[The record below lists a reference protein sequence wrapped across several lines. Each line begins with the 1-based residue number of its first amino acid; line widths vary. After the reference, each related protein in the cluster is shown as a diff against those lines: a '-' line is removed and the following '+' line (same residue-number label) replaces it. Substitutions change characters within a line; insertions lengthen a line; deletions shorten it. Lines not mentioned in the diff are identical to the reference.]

1 MKINRKKQL
10 VIQIGKPP
18 KVKSVAELFQD
29 NVKLVLSFVT
39 MLILLMQVPW
49 ILYVLEP
56 LWVPQT
62 AFDPFMMER
71 TGVLFQI
78 LGILTPICV
87 FFGSAATMIPVA
99 VSQGCFFS
107 ALAKEREEIRS
118 CWSECAICVPILRY
132 WILYRLLAQSARW
145 PALVMIGSSMMFW
158 GIAVVVGPLS
168 PWVLLSFAVS
178 VSAWLMIAKRLANG
192 VLKRSHRVWSIVLLS
207 LFTVSLLA
215 GYITFYWTE
224 MEIKAEMLMLHS
236 TGIPTNREEL
246 EQHFYQGRTPN
257 AEFAK
262 LVDRNADYDIQNGS
276 ECLESAYGYYNLP
289 ESKRKE
295 IKTYLAG
302 ELCQEDFKNIDAL
315 IESGDSLKYK
325 MCFPNDYLTRIRM
338 PHLNYYRTVMRYF
351 SSRII
356 VALEDKKTSEAMRLF
371 RLADKFQENVLQS
384 DFLTGARIAIGYEY
398 IRSNTIGAML
408 GSGLLSD
415 DNLSEILD
423 LNHNREKKIRS
434 AIRYGLCTNAYLI
447 IDTAILL
454 NVPYLKLM
462 ISGIR
467 YDEEWQYEEPL
478 WRFLFRG
485 NTTVFPTP
493 PCLWTEAIQ
502 QRYLLYV
509 MRHQRAV
516 IRYFDDP
523 ASQRE
528 ILRTD
533 LKRELATRELYLE
546 RMLLPDYF
554 REEQRLQR
562 ALTIS
567 RMTDLG
573 LQIEQFRRKHEHLPE
588 TLDELGI
595 PLPMDALSGEP
606 IRFTRFARL
615 FEVIRLFEVDGNDHT
630 IPRDLPGWQL
640 SAPGR
645 NYDITPEKWKEYWR
659 DFFTVITEWPVPA
672 PPEPPKNNEGSFD
685 FMGRAGANEEA
696 AP

>member
-10 VIQIGKPP
+10 VIQNGKPP
-18 KVKSVAELFQD
+18 KVKSIAELFQD
-29 NVKLVLSFVT
+29 NVKLVLSSVT

-62 AFDPFMMER
+62 AFDPLMTKR

-78 LGILTPICV
+78 LGNFMPICV

-99 VSQGCFFS
+99 VSQSCFFS

-118 CWSECAICVPILRY
+118 CWNECAICVPILRY
-132 WILYRLLAQSARW
+132 WILYRQLAQSARW

-158 GIAVVVGPLS
+158 GLAVVVGPLS
-168 PWVLLSFAVS
+168 PWVLLSFTVS
-178 VSAWLMIAKRLANG
+178 VSAWLVIAKRLANG
-192 VLKRSHRVWSIVLLS
+192 VVKRSHRVWSIVLLS

-224 MEIKAEMLMLHS
+224 IEIKAEMLMLHS
-236 TGIPTNREEL
+236 AGIPTNREEL
-246 EQHFYQGRTPN
+246 EQHFYQGRIPN
-257 AEFAK
+257 VEFGK
-262 LVDRNADYDIQNGS
+262 LVDRNSDYNIKKGS
-276 ECLESAYGYYNLP
+276 ECLESASWYYKLP
-289 ESKRKE
+289 ESKRRK
-295 IKTYLAG
+295 IKTYLTG

-325 MCFPNDYLTRIRM
+325 MCFPNDYLTGIRM

-356 VALEDKKTSEAMRLF
+356 VALEDKKPSEAMRLF

-384 DFLTGARIAIGYEY
+384 DFFIGARVAITCEY
-398 IRSNTIGAML
+398 IRSDTISAML

-415 DNLSEILD
+415 DNLSEIQD
-423 LNHNREKKIRS
+423 LNHNREAKIRN
-434 AIRYGLCTNAYLI
+434 AMRYGLRAEAYLVI
-447 IDTAILL
+447 ETVMRLL
-454 NVPYLKLM
+454 VPYPKIM
-462 ISGIR
+462 SEIR
-467 YDEEWQYEEPL
+467 YDGQWQYEEPL
-478 WRFLFRG
+478 LRFLFRG

-493 PCLWTEAIQ
+493 PCLWSEAIQ
-502 QRYLLYV
+502 QRYLLYA
-509 MRHQRAV
+509 MRHQRAAV
-516 IRYFDDP
+516 RYFDDP
-523 ASQRE
+523 TSQRE
-528 ILRTD
+528 FLRTD
-533 LKRELATRELYLE
+533 LKRELATRELYIE

-554 REEQRLQR
+554 TEERRLQR
-562 ALTIS
+562 ILTMS
-567 RMTDLG
+567 KMTDLG
-573 LQIEQFRRKHEHLPE
+573 LQIEQFRRKHGRLPE

-595 PLPMDALSGEP
+595 PLPVDVLSGEP

-615 FEVIRLFEVDGNDHT
+615 FGEDGNGHT
-630 IPRDLPGWQL
+630 VSRDLPGWQL

-645 NYDITPEKWKEYWR
+645 NHERAPEEREESRR

-685 FMGRAGANEEA
+685 FMGSAGANEEA

>member
-10 VIQIGKPP
+10 VIQNGKPP
-18 KVKSVAELFQD
+18 KVKSIAELFQD

-62 AFDPFMMER
+62 AFDPLMTKR

-78 LGILTPICV
+78 LGNFMPICV

-99 VSQGCFFS
+99 VSQSCFFS

-118 CWSECAICVPILRY
+118 CWNECAICVPILRY

-145 PALVMIGSSMMFW
+145 LALVMIGSSMMFW

-168 PWVLLSFAVS
+168 PWGLLSFAVS

-192 VLKRSHRVWSIVLLS
+192 VLKRSYRVWSIVLLS

-224 MEIKAEMLMLHS
+224 IEIKAGMLILHS
-236 TGIPTNREEL
+236 AGIPTNREEL

-257 AEFAK
+257 AEFGK
-262 LVDRNADYDIQNGS
+262 LVDRNSDYNIKKGS
-276 ECLESAYGYYNLP
+276 ECLESAYGYYKLP
-289 ESKRKE
+289 ESKRRK
-295 IKTYLAG
+295 IKTYLTG
-302 ELCQEDFKNIDAL
+302 KLCQEDFKNIDAL

-325 MCFPNDYLTRIRM
+325 MCFPNDYLTRTLM

-356 VALEDKKTSEAMRLF
+356 VALEDKNPSEAMRLF

-384 DFLTGARIAIGYEY
+384 DCLIGALVAISCEY
-398 IRSNTIGAML
+398 IRSETIGAML
-408 GSGLLSD
+408 GSGLLSE
-415 DNLSEILD
+415 DNLSEIQD
-423 LNHNREKKIRS
+423 LNHNREEKIRN
-434 AIRYGLCTNAYLI
+434 AMRYGLCAEAYLVI
-447 IDTAILL
+447 ETVMRLL
-454 NVPYLKLM
+454 VPYPKIM
-462 ISGIR
+462 SEIH
-467 YDEEWQYEEPL
+467 YDGQWQYEEPL
-478 WRFLFRG
+478 LRFLFRG

-502 QRYLLYV
+502 QRYLLYA

-523 ASQRE
+523 TSQRE
-528 ILRTD
+528 FLRTD
-533 LKRELATRELYLE
+533 LKRELATRELYIE
-546 RMLLPDYF
+546 RMLLPDYSSVE
-554 REEQRLQR
+554 RRLQR
-562 ALTIS
+562 TLTIS
-567 RMTDLG
+567 KMTDLG
-573 LQIEQFRRKHEHLPE
+573 LQIEQFRRKRGRLPE

-595 PLPMDALSGEP
+595 PLPVDALSGEP
-606 IRFTRFARL
+606 IRFTHFARL
-615 FEVIRLFEVDGNDHT
+615 FEEDGNGGT
-630 IPRDLPGWQL
+630 ISRDLPGWQL
-640 SAPGR
+640 SAAGG
-645 NYDITPEKWKEYWR
+645 NHEKAPEEQKEYRR
-659 DFFTVITEWPVPA
+659 DFFTVITQWPVPA

-685 FMGRAGANEEA
+685 FMGSAGANEEA

>member
-1 MKINRKKQL
+1 MKINREKQL

-18 KVKSVAELFQD
+18 KVKSIAELFQD
-29 NVKLVLSFVT
+29 NVKLVLSSVT

-62 AFDPFMMER
+62 AFDPLMTKR

-78 LGILTPICV
+78 LGNFMPICI

-99 VSQGCFFS
+99 VSQSCFFS
-107 ALAKEREEIRS
+107 ALAKERKEIRS

-132 WILYRLLAQSARW
+132 WILYRLLAQSARV

-168 PWVLLSFAVS
+168 PWGLLSFAVS
-178 VSAWLMIAKRLANG
+178 VSAWLVIAKRLANG
-192 VLKRSHRVWSIVLLS
+192 VLKRSYRVWSIVLLS

-224 MEIKAEMLMLHS
+224 IEIKAEMLMLHS
-236 TGIPTNREEL
+236 AGIPTNREEL

-257 AEFAK
+257 AEFGK
-262 LVDRNADYDIQNGS
+262 LADRNADYNIKKGS
-276 ECLESAYGYYNLP
+276 ECLESASWYYKLP
-289 ESKRKE
+289 ESKRRK
-295 IKTYLAG
+295 IKTYLTG
-302 ELCQEDFKNIDAL
+302 KLCQEDFKNIDAL

-325 MCFPNDYLTRIRM
+325 MCFPNDYLTLTLM
-338 PHLNYYRTVMRYF
+338 PHLSYYRTVMRYF

-356 VALEDKKTSEAMRLF
+356 VALENKKPSEAMRLF

-384 DFLTGARIAIGYEY
+384 DFFIGARVAIMCEY
-398 IRSNTIGAML
+398 IRSETIGAML

-415 DNLSEILD
+415 DNLSEIQD
-423 LNHNREKKIRS
+423 LNHNREAKIRN
-434 AIRYGLCTNAYLI
+434 AMRYGLRTEAYLVI
-447 IDTAILL
+447 ETVMRLL
-454 NVPYLKLM
+454 VPYPKIL
-462 ISGIR
+462 SEIR
-467 YDEEWQYEEPL
+467 YDGQWQYEEPL
-478 WRFLFRG
+478 LRFLFRG

-493 PCLWTEAIQ
+493 PCLWPETIQ
-502 QRYLLYV
+502 QRYLLYA

-523 ASQRE
+523 TSQRE
-528 ILRTD
+528 FLRTD
-533 LKRELATRELYLE
+533 LKRELATRELYIE

-554 REEQRLQR
+554 TEERRLQR
-562 ALTIS
+562 ILTMS
-567 RMTDLG
+567 KMTDLG
-573 LQIEQFRRKHEHLPE
+573 LQIEQFRRKHGHLPE

-595 PLPMDALSGEP
+595 PLPVDVLSGEP

-615 FEVIRLFEVDGNDHT
+615 FGEDGNGHT
-630 IPRDLPGWQL
+630 VSRDLPGWQL

-645 NYDITPEKWKEYWR
+645 NHERAPEEREEFRR

-672 PPEPPKNNEGSFD
+672 PPEPPKNNEESFD
-685 FMGRAGANEEA
+685 FMGGAGADEEA

>member
-1 MKINRKKQL
+1 MKINREKQL

-18 KVKSVAELFQD
+18 KVKSIAELFQD

-62 AFDPFMMER
+62 AFDPLMTKR

-78 LGILTPICV
+78 LGNFMPICV

-99 VSQGCFFS
+99 VSQSCFFS
-107 ALAKEREEIRS
+107 ALAKEREEIHS
-118 CWSECAICVPILRY
+118 SWSECAICVPILRY
-132 WILYRLLAQSARW
+132 WILYRQLAQSARW

-158 GIAVVVGPLS
+158 GLAVVVGPLS

-192 VLKRSHRVWSIVLLS
+192 VLKRSYRGWSIVLLS

-224 MEIKAEMLMLHS
+224 IEIKAEMLMLHS
-236 TGIPTNREEL
+236 AGIPTNREEL

-257 AEFAK
+257 AEFGK
-262 LVDRNADYDIQNGS
+262 LVDRNSDYNIKKGS
-276 ECLESAYGYYNLP
+276 ECLESASWYYKLP
-289 ESKRKE
+289 ESKRRK
-295 IKTYLAG
+295 IKTYLTG
-302 ELCQEDFKNIDAL
+302 KLCQEDFKNIDVL

-325 MCFPNDYLTRIRM
+325 MCFPNDYLTLTLM
-338 PHLNYYRTVMRYF
+338 PHLSYYRTVMRYF

-356 VALEDKKTSEAMRLF
+356 VALENKKPSEAMRLF

-384 DFLTGARIAIGYEY
+384 DFFIGARVAIMCEY
-398 IRSNTIGAML
+398 IRSETIGAML

-415 DNLSEILD
+415 DNLSEIQD
-423 LNHNREKKIRS
+423 LNHNREAKIRN
-434 AIRYGLCTNAYLI
+434 AMRYGLRTEAYLVI
-447 IDTAILL
+447 ETVMRLL
-454 NVPYLKLM
+454 VPYPKIM
-462 ISGIR
+462 SEIR
-467 YDEEWQYEEPL
+467 YDGQWQYEEPL
-478 WRFLFRG
+478 LRFLFRG

-493 PCLWTEAIQ
+493 PCLWPETIQ
-502 QRYLLYV
+502 QRYLLYA

-523 ASQRE
+523 TSQRE
-528 ILRTD
+528 FLRTD

-554 REEQRLQR
+554 TEERRLQR
-562 ALTIS
+562 ILTMS
-567 RMTDLG
+567 KMTDLG
-573 LQIEQFRRKHEHLPE
+573 LQIEQFRRKHGHLPE

-595 PLPMDALSGEP
+595 PLPVDVLSGEP

-615 FEVIRLFEVDGNDHT
+615 FGEDGNGHT
-630 IPRDLPGWQL
+630 VSRDLPGWQL

-645 NYDITPEKWKEYWR
+645 NHERAPEEREEYRR

-672 PPEPPKNNEGSFD
+672 PPETPKNNEESFD
-685 FMGRAGANEEA
+685 FMGGAGVNEEA

>member
-224 MEIKAEMLMLHS
+224 IEIKAEMLILHS
-236 TGIPTNREEL
+236 AGIPTNREGL
-246 EQHFYQGRTPN
+246 EQHFYQGITPN
-257 AEFAK
+257 AEFGK
-262 LVDRNADYDIQNGS
+262 LVDRNSDYNIKKGS

-289 ESKRKE
+289 ESKRRK
-295 IKTYLAG
+295 IKTYLSG

-325 MCFPNDYLTRIRM
+325 MCFPNDYLTQTLM

-356 VALEDKKTSEAMRLF
+356 VALEDKNPSEAMRLF
-371 RLADKFQENVLQS
+371 RLADKFQENVLQG
-384 DFLTGARIAIGYEY
+384 DFWIGALVAISCEY
-398 IRSNTIGAML
+398 IRSETIGAML
-408 GSGLLSD
+408 GSGLLSE
-415 DNLSEILD
+415 DNLSEIQD
-423 LNHNREKKIRS
+423 LNHNREAKIRN
-434 AIRYGLCTNAYLI
+434 AMRYGLRTEAYLVI
-447 IDTAILL
+447 ETVMRLL
-454 NVPYLKLM
+454 VPYPKIM
-462 ISGIR
+462 SEIH
-467 YDEEWQYEEPL
+467 YDGQWQYEEPL
-478 WRFLFRG
+478 LRFLFRG

-502 QRYLLYV
+502 QRYLLYA

-523 ASQRE
+523 TSQRE
-528 ILRTD
+528 FLRTD
-533 LKRELATRELYLE
+533 LKRELATRELYIE
-546 RMLLPDYF
+546 RMLLPDYSSVE
-554 REEQRLQR
+554 RRLQR
-562 ALTIS
+562 IFTIS
-567 RMTDLG
+567 KMTDLG
-573 LQIEQFRRKHEHLPE
+573 LQIEQFRRKHGRLPE

-595 PLPMDALSGEP
+595 LLPVDALSGEP
-606 IRFTRFARL
+606 IRFTHFARL
-615 FEVIRLFEVDGNDHT
+615 FGENGNGGT
-630 IPRDLPGWQL
+630 ISRDLPGWQL
-640 SAPGR
+640 SAAGG
-645 NYDITPEKWKEYWR
+645 NHEKAPEEQKEYRR
-659 DFFTVITEWPVPA
+659 DFFTVITQWPVPA

-685 FMGRAGANEEA
+685 FMGSAGANEEA

>member
-10 VIQIGKPP
+10 VIQNGKPP
-18 KVKSVAELFQD
+18 KVKSIAELFQD
-29 NVKLVLSFVT
+29 NVKLILSSVT

-62 AFDPFMMER
+62 AFDPLMTKR

-78 LGILTPICV
+78 LGNFMPICV

-99 VSQGCFFS
+99 VSQSCFFS

-118 CWSECAICVPILRY
+118 CWNECAICVPILRY
-132 WILYRLLAQSARW
+132 WILYRQLAQSARW

-168 PWVLLSFAVS
+168 PWGLLSFAVS

-192 VLKRSHRVWSIVLLS
+192 VLKRSYRVWSIVLLS

-224 MEIKAEMLMLHS
+224 IEIKAGMLILHS
-236 TGIPTNREEL
+236 AGIPTNREEL

-257 AEFAK
+257 AEFGK
-262 LVDRNADYDIQNGS
+262 LVDRNSDYNIKKGS
-276 ECLESAYGYYNLP
+276 ECLESAYGYYKLP
-289 ESKRKE
+289 ESKRRK
-295 IKTYLAG
+295 IKTYLTG
-302 ELCQEDFKNIDAL
+302 KLCQEDFKNIDAL

-325 MCFPNDYLTRIRM
+325 MCFPNDYLTRTLM

-356 VALEDKKTSEAMRLF
+356 VALEDKNPSEAMRLF

-384 DFLTGARIAIGYEY
+384 DCLIGALVAIYCEY
-398 IRSNTIGAML
+398 IRSETIGAML

-415 DNLSEILD
+415 DNLSEIQD
-423 LNHNREKKIRS
+423 LNHNREEKIRN
-434 AIRYGLCTNAYLI
+434 AMRYGLRAEAYLVI
-447 IDTAILL
+447 ETVMRLL
-454 NVPYLKLM
+454 VPYPKIM
-462 ISGIR
+462 SEIR
-467 YDEEWQYEEPL
+467 YDGQWQYEEPL
-478 WRFLFRG
+478 LRFLFRG

-502 QRYLLYV
+502 QRYLLYA

-523 ASQRE
+523 TSQRE
-528 ILRTD
+528 FLRTD
-533 LKRELATRELYLE
+533 LKRELATRELYIG
-546 RMLLPDYF
+546 RMLLPDYSSVE
-554 REEQRLQR
+554 RRLQR
-562 ALTIS
+562 TLTIS
-567 RMTDLG
+567 KMTDLG
-573 LQIEQFRRKHEHLPE
+573 LQIEQFRRKHGRLPE
-588 TLDELGI
+588 TLDELDI
-595 PLPMDALSGEP
+595 PLPVDALSGEP

-615 FEVIRLFEVDGNDHT
+615 FGEDGNGGT
-630 IPRDLPGWQL
+630 ISRDLPGWQL

-645 NYDITPEKWKEYWR
+645 NHDITSEEQQEYRR
-659 DFFTVITEWPVPA
+659 DFFTVITQWPVPA

-685 FMGRAGANEEA
+685 FMGSAGANEEA

>member
-18 KVKSVAELFQD
+18 KVKNIAELFQD

-62 AFDPFMMER
+62 AFDPLMTKR

-78 LGILTPICV
+78 IGNFMPICA

-99 VSQGCFFS
+99 VSQSCFFS

-118 CWSECAICVPILRY
+118 CWNECAICVPILRY
-132 WILYRLLAQSARW
+132 WILYRQLAQSARW

-192 VLKRSHRVWSIVLLS
+192 VLKRSYRVWSIVLLS

-224 MEIKAEMLMLHS
+224 IKIKAEMLILHS
-236 TGIPTNREEL
+236 AGIPTNREEL

-257 AEFAK
+257 AEFGK
-262 LVDRNADYDIQNGS
+262 LVDRNSDYNIKKGS
-276 ECLESAYGYYNLP
+276 ECLESASMYYNLP
-289 ESKRKE
+289 ESKRRK
-295 IKTYLAG
+295 IKTYLTG
-302 ELCQEDFKNIDAL
+302 ELCQEDFKNIDVL

-325 MCFPNDYLTRIRM
+325 MCFPNDYLAGIRM

-356 VALEDKKTSEAMRLF
+356 VALEDKKPSEAMRLF

-384 DFLTGARIAIGYEY
+384 DFLIGAIAAFACEY
-398 IRSNTIGAML
+398 IRSDTISAML

-415 DNLSEILD
+415 GNLSEILD

-434 AIRYGLCTNAYLI
+434 AIRYGLCTEAYLF
-447 IDTAILL
+447 IDTVILL
-454 NVPYLKLM
+454 NVPYPKIM
-462 ISGIR
+462 SEIR
-467 YDEEWQYEEPL
+467 YDGQWQYEEPL
-478 WRFLFRG
+478 LRFLFRG

-502 QRYLLYV
+502 QRYLLYA

-523 ASQRE
+523 TSQRE
-528 ILRTD
+528 FLRTD
-533 LKRELATRELYLE
+533 LKRELATRELYIE

-554 REEQRLQR
+554 SEEQRLQYT
-562 ALTIS
+562 LTKCK
-567 RMTDLG
+567 MTNLG
-573 LQIEQFRRKHEHLPE
+573 LQIEQFRRKHGHLPE

-595 PLPMDALSGEP
+595 PLPVDALSGEP
-606 IRFTRFARL
+606 IRFTLFARL
-615 FEVIRLFEVDGNDHT
+615 FGVDGNGHT
-630 IPRDLPGWQL
+630 VSRDLPGWQL
-640 SAPGR
+640 SAAGG
-645 NYDITPEKWKEYWR
+645 NHEKAPEEQKEYRR
-659 DFFTVITEWPVPA
+659 DFFTVITQWPVPA

-685 FMGRAGANEEA
+685 FMGGAGANEEVT
-696 AP
+696 P

>member
-1 MKINRKKQL
+1 MKINRKKTGG
-10 VIQIGKPP
+10 IQIGKPP
-18 KVKSVAELFQD
+18 KVKSIAEQFQD

-56 LWVPQT
+56 LWGST
-62 AFDPFMMER
+62 EFDPLMMER
-71 TGVLFQI
+71 TEVLFQI
-78 LGILTPICV
+78 LGILTPIYV
-87 FFGSAATMIPVA
+87 FSGSAATMIPVA
-99 VSQGCFFS
+99 VSQGDFFS
-107 ALAKEREEIRS
+107 VLAKEREEIRS
-118 CWSECAICVPILRY
+118 CWSKCAICVPVLRY
-132 WILYRLLAQSARW
+132 WILYRLLAQSARI

-158 GIAVVVGPLS
+158 GLAVVVGPLS

-178 VSAWLMIAKRLANG
+178 VSAWLVIAKRLANG
-192 VLKRSHRVWSIVLLS
+192 VVKRSHRVWSIVLLS

-236 TGIPTNREEL
+236 AGIPTNREEL

-257 AEFAK
+257 AEFGK
-262 LVDRNADYDIQNGS
+262 LVDRNADYNIKKGS
-276 ECLESAYGYYNLP
+276 ECLESASWYYNLP
-289 ESKRKE
+289 ESKRRK
-295 IKTYLAG
+295 IKTYLTG

-325 MCFPNDYLTRIRM
+325 MCFPNDYLAGIRT

-356 VALEDKKTSEAMRLF
+356 VALEDKKPSEAMRLF

-384 DFLTGARIAIGYEY
+384 DFLIGTIAAFACEY
-398 IRSNTIGAML
+398 IRSDTISAML

-423 LNHNREKKIRS
+423 LNRNREKKIRS
-434 AIRYGLCTNAYLI
+434 AIRYGLCTEAYLF
-447 IDTAILL
+447 IDTVILL
-454 NVPYLKLM
+454 NVPYPKI
-462 ISGIR
+462 ISEIQ
-467 YDEEWQYEEPL
+467 YDEEWQDEKLL

-493 PCLWTEAIQ
+493 PCLWSETIQ
-502 QRYLLYV
+502 QRYLLYA

-523 ASQRE
+523 TSQRE
-528 ILRTD
+528 FLRTD
-533 LKRELATRELYLE
+533 LKRELATRELYIE
-546 RMLLPDYF
+546 RMLLPDYSSVE
-554 REEQRLQR
+554 RRLQR
-562 ALTIS
+562 IFTIS
-567 RMTDLG
+567 KMTDLG
-573 LQIEQFRRKHEHLPE
+573 LQIEQFRRKHGRLPE

-595 PLPMDALSGEP
+595 PLPVDALSGEP
-606 IRFTRFARL
+606 IRFTHFARL
-615 FEVIRLFEVDGNDHT
+615 FEEDGNGGT
-630 IPRDLPGWQL
+630 ISRDLPGWQL
-640 SAPGR
+640 SAAGG
-645 NYDITPEKWKEYWR
+645 NHEKAPEEQKEYRR
-659 DFFTVITEWPVPA
+659 DFFTVITQWPVPA

-685 FMGRAGANEEA
+685 FMGSAGANEEA

>member
-10 VIQIGKPP
+10 VIQNGKPP
-18 KVKSVAELFQD
+18 KVKSIAELFQD
-29 NVKLVLSFVT
+29 NVKLVLSSVT

-62 AFDPFMMER
+62 AFDPLMTKR

-78 LGILTPICV
+78 LGNFMPICI
-87 FFGSAATMIPVA
+87 FFGSVATMIPVA
-99 VSQGCFFS
+99 VSQSCFFS
-107 ALAKEREEIRS
+107 ALAKERKEIRS

-132 WILYRLLAQSARW
+132 WILYRLLAQSARV

-192 VLKRSHRVWSIVLLS
+192 VLKRSYRVWSIVLLS

-224 MEIKAEMLMLHS
+224 IEIKAEMLMLHS
-236 TGIPTNREEL
+236 AGIPTNREEL
-246 EQHFYQGRTPN
+246 EQHFYQGRIPN
-257 AEFAK
+257 AEFGK
-262 LVDRNADYDIQNGS
+262 LVDRNADYNIKNGS
-276 ECLESAYGYYNLP
+276 ECLESASWYYKLP
-289 ESKRKE
+289 ESKRRK
-295 IKTYLAG
+295 IKTYLTG

-325 MCFPNDYLTRIRM
+325 MCFPNDYLTGIRM

-356 VALEDKKTSEAMRLF
+356 VALEDKKPSEAMRLF

-384 DFLTGARIAIGYEY
+384 DFFIGARVAITCEY
-398 IRSNTIGAML
+398 IRSDTISAML

-415 DNLSEILD
+415 DNLSEIQD
-423 LNHNREKKIRS
+423 LNHNREAKIRN
-434 AIRYGLCTNAYLI
+434 AMRYGLRAEAYLVI
-447 IDTAILL
+447 ETVMRLL
-454 NVPYLKLM
+454 VPYPKIL
-462 ISGIR
+462 SEIR
-467 YDEEWQYEEPL
+467 YDGQWQYEEPL
-478 WRFLFRG
+478 LRFLFRG

-493 PCLWTEAIQ
+493 PCLWPETIQ
-502 QRYLLYV
+502 QRYLLYA

-523 ASQRE
+523 TSQRE

-554 REEQRLQR
+554 TEERRLQR
-562 ALTIS
+562 ILTIS
-567 RMTDLG
+567 KMTDLG
-573 LQIEQFRRKHEHLPE
+573 LQIEQFSRKHGRLPE

-595 PLPMDALSGEP
+595 PLPVDALSGEP

-615 FEVIRLFEVDGNDHT
+615 FGVDGNGHT
-630 IPRDLPGWQL
+630 VSRDLPGWQL

-645 NYDITPEKWKEYWR
+645 NHERAPEEREEFRR

-685 FMGRAGANEEA
+685 FMGGAGANEEA

>member
-1 MKINRKKQL
+1 MKINRKKTGG
-10 VIQIGKPP
+10 IQIGKPP
-18 KVKSVAELFQD
+18 KVKSIAEQFQD

-62 AFDPFMMER
+62 AFDPLMTKL

-78 LGILTPICV
+78 LGIFTPICV

-99 VSQGCFFS
+99 VSQSCFFS

-118 CWSECAICVPILRY
+118 CWNECAICVPILRY

-158 GIAVVVGPLS
+158 GLAVVVGPLS

-178 VSAWLMIAKRLANG
+178 VSAWLVIAKRLANG
-192 VLKRSHRVWSIVLLS
+192 VVKRSHRVWSIVLLS

-236 TGIPTNREEL
+236 AGIPTNREEL

-257 AEFAK
+257 AEFGK
-262 LVDRNADYDIQNGS
+262 LVDRNADYNIKKGS
-276 ECLESAYGYYNLP
+276 ECLESASWYYNLP
-289 ESKRKE
+289 ESKRRK
-295 IKTYLAG
+295 IKTYLTG

-325 MCFPNDYLTRIRM
+325 MCFPNDYLAGIRM

-356 VALEDKKTSEAMRLF
+356 VALEDKKPSEAMRLF

-384 DFLTGARIAIGYEY
+384 DFLIGAIAAFACEY
-398 IRSNTIGAML
+398 IRSDTISAML

-423 LNHNREKKIRS
+423 LNRNREKKIRS
-434 AIRYGLCTNAYLI
+434 AIRYGLCTEAYLF
-447 IDTAILL
+447 IDTVILL
-454 NVPYLKLM
+454 NVPYPKI
-462 ISGIR
+462 ISEIQ
-467 YDEEWQYEEPL
+467 YDEEWQDEKLL

-493 PCLWTEAIQ
+493 PCLWSETIQ
-502 QRYLLYV
+502 QRYLLYA

-523 ASQRE
+523 TSQRE
-528 ILRTD
+528 FLRTD
-533 LKRELATRELYLE
+533 LKRELATRELYIE

-554 REEQRLQR
+554 SEEQRLQYT
-562 ALTIS
+562 LTKCK
-567 RMTDLG
+567 MTNLG
-573 LQIEQFRRKHEHLPE
+573 LQIELFRRKHGHLPE

-595 PLPMDALSGEP
+595 PLPVDALSGEP
-606 IRFTRFARL
+606 IRFTLFARL
-615 FEVIRLFEVDGNDHT
+615 FGVDGNGHT
-630 IPRDLPGWQL
+630 VSRNLPGWQL

-645 NYDITPEKWKEYWR
+645 NHGRAPEER
-659 DFFTVITEWPVPA
+659 EESRRVFFTVITEWPVPA

-685 FMGRAGANEEA
+685 FMGGAGANEEA

>member
-10 VIQIGKPP
+10 VIQNGKPP
-18 KVKSVAELFQD
+18 KVKSIAELFQD
-29 NVKLVLSFVT
+29 NVKLVLSSVT

-62 AFDPFMMER
+62 AFDPLMTKR

-78 LGILTPICV
+78 LGNFMPICV

-99 VSQGCFFS
+99 VSQSCFFS

-118 CWSECAICVPILRY
+118 CWNECAICVPILRY
-132 WILYRLLAQSARW
+132 WIIYRQLAQSARW

-168 PWVLLSFAVS
+168 PWGLLSFAVS

-192 VLKRSHRVWSIVLLS
+192 VLKRSYRVWSIVLLS

-224 MEIKAEMLMLHS
+224 IEIKAEMLILHS
-236 TGIPTNREEL
+236 AGIPTNREEL

-257 AEFAK
+257 AEFGK
-262 LVDRNADYDIQNGS
+262 LVDRNSDYNIKKGS
-276 ECLESAYGYYNLP
+276 ECLESASMYYNLP
-289 ESKRKE
+289 ESKRRK
-295 IKTYLAG
+295 IKTYLTG
-302 ELCQEDFKNIDAL
+302 ELCQDDFKNIDAL

-325 MCFPNDYLTRIRM
+325 MCFPNDYLTLTLM

-356 VALEDKKTSEAMRLF
+356 VALEDKNPSEAMRLF
-371 RLADKFQENVLQS
+371 RLADKFQENVLQG
-384 DFLTGARIAIGYEY
+384 DFWIGALVAISCEH
-398 IRSNTIGAML
+398 IRSETIGAML
-408 GSGLLSD
+408 GSGFLSD
-415 DNLSEILD
+415 DNLSEIQD
-423 LNHNREKKIRS
+423 LNHNREAKIRN
-434 AIRYGLCTNAYLI
+434 AMRYGLRAEAYLVI
-447 IDTAILL
+447 ETVMRLL
-454 NVPYLKLM
+454 VPYPKIM
-462 ISGIR
+462 SEIR
-467 YDEEWQYEEPL
+467 YDGQWQYEEPL
-478 WRFLFRG
+478 LRFLFRG

-502 QRYLLYV
+502 QRYLLYA

-523 ASQRE
+523 TSQRE
-528 ILRTD
+528 FLRTD
-533 LKRELATRELYLE
+533 LKRELATRELYIE
-546 RMLLPDYF
+546 RMLLSYYF
-554 REEQRLQR
+554 SAEQRLQR
-562 ALTIS
+562 ILTMS
-567 RMTDLG
+567 KMTDLG
-573 LQIEQFRRKHEHLPE
+573 LQIEQFRRKHGRLPE

-595 PLPMDALSGEP
+595 PLPVDALSGEP
-606 IRFTRFARL
+606 IRFTHFARL
-615 FEVIRLFEVDGNDHT
+615 FGENGNGGT
-630 IPRDLPGWQL
+630 ISRDLPGWQL
-640 SAPGR
+640 SAAGG
-645 NYDITPEKWKEYWR
+645 NHEKAPEEQKEYRR
-659 DFFTVITEWPVPA
+659 DFFTVITQWPVPA

-685 FMGRAGANEEA
+685 FMGSAGANEEA

>member
-1 MKINRKKQL
+1 MKINREKQL

-18 KVKSVAELFQD
+18 KVKSIAELFQD

-62 AFDPFMMER
+62 AFDPLMTKR

-78 LGILTPICV
+78 LGNFMPICI

-99 VSQGCFFS
+99 VSQSCFFS
-107 ALAKEREEIRS
+107 ALAKERKEIRS

-132 WILYRLLAQSARW
+132 CILYRLLAQSARV

-168 PWVLLSFAVS
+168 PWGLLSFAVS
-178 VSAWLMIAKRLANG
+178 VSAWLVIAKRLANG
-192 VLKRSHRVWSIVLLS
+192 VLKRSYRVWSIVLLS

-224 MEIKAEMLMLHS
+224 IEIKAEMLMLHS
-236 TGIPTNREEL
+236 AGIPTNREEL

-257 AEFAK
+257 AEFGK
-262 LVDRNADYDIQNGS
+262 LADRNADYNIKKGS
-276 ECLESAYGYYNLP
+276 ECLESASWYYKLP
-289 ESKRKE
+289 ESKRRK
-295 IKTYLAG
+295 IKTYLTG
-302 ELCQEDFKNIDAL
+302 ERCQEDFKNIDAL

-325 MCFPNDYLTRIRM
+325 MCFPNDYLARIRM

-356 VALEDKKTSEAMRLF
+356 VALEDKKPSEAMRLF

-384 DFLTGARIAIGYEY
+384 DFLIGAIAAFACEY
-398 IRSNTIGAML
+398 IRSDTISAML

-423 LNHNREKKIRS
+423 LNYNREKKIRS
-434 AIRYGLCTNAYLI
+434 AIRYGLCTEAYLF
-447 IDTAILL
+447 IDTVILL
-454 NVPYLKLM
+454 NVPYLKIM
-462 ISGIR
+462 SEIR
-467 YDEEWQYEEPL
+467 YDGQWQYEEPL
-478 WRFLFRG
+478 LRFLFRG
-485 NTTVFPTP
+485 NTTVFPTL

-502 QRYLLYV
+502 QRYLLYA

-523 ASQRE
+523 TSQRE
-528 ILRTD
+528 ILRAD
-533 LKRELATRELYLE
+533 LKRELATRELYIE

-554 REEQRLQR
+554 SEEQRLQYT
-562 ALTIS
+562 LTKCK
-567 RMTDLG
+567 MTDLG
-573 LQIEQFRRKHEHLPE
+573 LQIEQFRRKHGRLPE

-595 PLPMDALSGEP
+595 PLPVNTLSGEP
-606 IRFTRFARL
+606 IRFTHFARL
-615 FEVIRLFEVDGNDHT
+615 FGEDGNGG
-630 IPRDLPGWQL
+630 IISCDLPGWQL

-645 NYDITPEKWKEYWR
+645 NHERAPEEQEESRR

-672 PPEPPKNNEGSFD
+672 PPEPPKNSEESFY
-685 FMGRAGANEEA
+685 FMGSAGANEEA

>member
-1 MKINRKKQL
+1 MKINWKKL
-10 VIQIGKPP
+10 VVIQIGKPP
-18 KVKSVAELFQD
+18 KVKSIAELFQD
-29 NVKLVLSFVT
+29 NVKSVLSFVT

-56 LWVPQT
+56 LGVPQT
-62 AFDPFMMER
+62 AFDPLMTKR

-78 LGILTPICV
+78 LGNFMPICV

-99 VSQGCFFS
+99 VSQSCFFS

-118 CWSECAICVPILRY
+118 CWNECAICVPILRY
-132 WILYRLLAQSARW
+132 WILYRQLAQSARW

-158 GIAVVVGPLS
+158 GLAVVVGPLS
-168 PWVLLSFAVS
+168 PWVLLSFTVS
-178 VSAWLMIAKRLANG
+178 VSAWLVIAKRLANG
-192 VLKRSHRVWSIVLLS
+192 VLKRSYRVWSIVLLS

-224 MEIKAEMLMLHS
+224 IEIKAEMLMLHS
-236 TGIPTNREEL
+236 AGIPTNREEL
-246 EQHFYQGRTPN
+246 EQHFYQGRIPN
-257 AEFAK
+257 VEFGK
-262 LVDRNADYDIQNGS
+262 LVDRNADYNIKNGS
-276 ECLESAYGYYNLP
+276 ECLESASWYYKLP
-289 ESKRKE
+289 ESKRRK
-295 IKTYLAG
+295 IKTYLTG

-325 MCFPNDYLTRIRM
+325 MCFPNDYLAGIRM

-356 VALEDKKTSEAMRLF
+356 VALEDKKPSEAMRLF

-384 DFLTGARIAIGYEY
+384 DLLIGARVAITCEY
-398 IRSNTIGAML
+398 IRSDTISAML

-423 LNHNREKKIRS
+423 LNHNREKKIRR

-447 IDTAILL
+447 IDTVILL
-454 NVPYLKLM
+454 NVPYLKIM
-462 ISGIR
+462 SEIR
-467 YDEEWQYEEPL
+467 YDGQWQYEEPL
-478 WRFLFRG
+478 LRFLFRG

-493 PCLWTEAIQ
+493 PCLWTETIQ

-523 ASQRE
+523 TSQRE

-554 REEQRLQR
+554 REEQRLQYT
-562 ALTIS
+562 LTKCK
-567 RMTDLG
+567 MTNLG
-573 LQIEQFRRKHEHLPE
+573 LQIEQFRRKHGHLPE

-595 PLPMDALSGEP
+595 PLPVDVLSGEP
-606 IRFTRFARL
+606 IRFTHFARL
-615 FEVIRLFEVDGNDHT
+615 FGVDGNGHT
-630 IPRDLPGWQL
+630 VSRDLPGWQL
-640 SAPGR
+640 SAPGGNHER
-645 NYDITPEKWKEYWR
+645 APEEREESRR

-672 PPEPPKNNEGSFD
+672 PPEPPKNDEGSFD
-685 FMGRAGANEEA
+685 FVGGAGADEEA

>member
-10 VIQIGKPP
+10 VIQNGKPP
-18 KVKSVAELFQD
+18 KVKSIAELFQD
-29 NVKLVLSFVT
+29 NVKLVLSSVT

-62 AFDPFMMER
+62 AFDPLMTKR

-78 LGILTPICV
+78 LGNFMPICI
-87 FFGSAATMIPVA
+87 FFGSVATMIPVA
-99 VSQGCFFS
+99 VSQSCFFS
-107 ALAKEREEIRS
+107 ALAKERKEIRS

-132 WILYRLLAQSARW
+132 WILYRLLAQSARV

-192 VLKRSHRVWSIVLLS
+192 VLKRSYRVWSIVLLS

-224 MEIKAEMLMLHS
+224 IEIKAEMLMLHS
-236 TGIPTNREEL
+236 AGIPTNREEL
-246 EQHFYQGRTPN
+246 EQHFYQGRIPN
-257 AEFAK
+257 AEFGK
-262 LVDRNADYDIQNGS
+262 LVDRNADYNIKNGS
-276 ECLESAYGYYNLP
+276 ECLESASWYYKLP
-289 ESKRKE
+289 ESKRRK
-295 IKTYLAG
+295 IKTYLTG

-325 MCFPNDYLTRIRM
+325 MCFPNDYLTGIRM

-356 VALEDKKTSEAMRLF
+356 VALEDKKPSEAMRLF

-384 DFLTGARIAIGYEY
+384 DFFIGARVAITCEY
-398 IRSNTIGAML
+398 IRSDTISAML

-415 DNLSEILD
+415 DNLSEIQD
-423 LNHNREKKIRS
+423 LNHNREAKIRN
-434 AIRYGLCTNAYLI
+434 AMRYGLRAEAYLVI
-447 IDTAILL
+447 ETVMRLL
-454 NVPYLKLM
+454 VPYPKIM
-462 ISGIR
+462 SEIQ
-467 YDEEWQYEEPL
+467 YDGQWQYEKPL
-478 WRFLFRG
+478 LRFLFRG

-502 QRYLLYV
+502 QRYLLYA

-523 ASQRE
+523 TSQRE

-554 REEQRLQR
+554 TEERRLQR
-562 ALTIS
+562 ILTIS
-567 RMTDLG
+567 KMTDLG
-573 LQIEQFRRKHEHLPE
+573 LQIEQFSRKHGRLPE

-595 PLPMDALSGEP
+595 PLPVDALSGEP

-615 FEVIRLFEVDGNDHT
+615 FGVDGNGHT
-630 IPRDLPGWQL
+630 VSRDLPGWQL

-645 NYDITPEKWKEYWR
+645 NHERAPEEREEFRR

-685 FMGRAGANEEA
+685 FMGGAGANEEA

>member
-10 VIQIGKPP
+10 VIQNGKPP
-18 KVKSVAELFQD
+18 KVKSIAELFQD
-29 NVKLVLSFVT
+29 NVKLVLSSVT

-62 AFDPFMMER
+62 AFDPLMTKR

-78 LGILTPICV
+78 LGNFMPICI
-87 FFGSAATMIPVA
+87 FFGSVATMIPVA
-99 VSQGCFFS
+99 VSQSCFFS
-107 ALAKEREEIRS
+107 ALAKERKEIRS

-132 WILYRLLAQSARW
+132 WILYRLLAQSARV

-192 VLKRSHRVWSIVLLS
+192 VLKRSYRVWSIVLLS

-224 MEIKAEMLMLHS
+224 IEIKAEMLMLHS
-236 TGIPTNREEL
+236 AGIPTNREEL
-246 EQHFYQGRTPN
+246 EQHFYQGRIPN
-257 AEFAK
+257 AEFGK
-262 LVDRNADYDIQNGS
+262 LVDRNADYNIKNGS
-276 ECLESAYGYYNLP
+276 ECLESASWYYKLP
-289 ESKRKE
+289 ESKRRK
-295 IKTYLAG
+295 IKTYLTG

-325 MCFPNDYLTRIRM
+325 MCFPNDYLTGIRM

-356 VALEDKKTSEAMRLF
+356 VALEDKKPSEAMRLF

-384 DFLTGARIAIGYEY
+384 DFFIGARVAITCEY
-398 IRSNTIGAML
+398 IRSDTISAML

-415 DNLSEILD
+415 DNLSEIQD
-423 LNHNREKKIRS
+423 LNHNREAKIRN
-434 AIRYGLCTNAYLI
+434 AMRYGLRAEAYLVI
-447 IDTAILL
+447 ETVMRLL
-454 NVPYLKLM
+454 VPYPKIM
-462 ISGIR
+462 SEIQ
-467 YDEEWQYEEPL
+467 YDGQWQYEKPL
-478 WRFLFRG
+478 LRFLFRG

-502 QRYLLYV
+502 QRYLLYA

-523 ASQRE
+523 TSQRE
-528 ILRTD
+528 FLRTD
-533 LKRELATRELYLE
+533 LKRELATRELYIE
-546 RMLLPDYF
+546 RMLLPYYF
-554 REEQRLQR
+554 SAEQRLQR
-562 ALTIS
+562 ILTMS
-567 RMTDLG
+567 KMTDLG
-573 LQIEQFRRKHEHLPE
+573 LQIEQFRRKHGRLPE
-588 TLDELGI
+588 TLDELDI
-595 PLPMDALSGEP
+595 PLPVDALSGEP

-615 FEVIRLFEVDGNDHT
+615 FGENGNGGT
-630 IPRDLPGWQL
+630 ISRDLPGWQL
-640 SAPGR
+640 SAAGGNHEKP
-645 NYDITPEKWKEYWR
+645 PEEQKEFRR

-685 FMGRAGANEEA
+685 FMGGAGANEEA

>member
-18 KVKSVAELFQD
+18 KVKNIAELFQD

-62 AFDPFMMER
+62 AFDPLMTKR

-78 LGILTPICV
+78 IGNFMPICA
-87 FFGSAATMIPVA
+87 FFGSVATMIPVA
-99 VSQGCFFS
+99 VSQSCFFS

-118 CWSECAICVPILRY
+118 YWNECAICVPILRY

-178 VSAWLMIAKRLANG
+178 VSAWLVIAKRLANG
-192 VLKRSHRVWSIVLLS
+192 VLKRSYRVWSIVLLS

-224 MEIKAEMLMLHS
+224 IKIKAEILILHS
-236 TGIPTNREEL
+236 AGIPTNREEL

-257 AEFAK
+257 AEFGK
-262 LVDRNADYDIQNGS
+262 LVDRNSDYNIKKGS
-276 ECLESAYGYYNLP
+276 ECLESASMYYNLP
-289 ESKRKE
+289 ESKRRK
-295 IKTYLAG
+295 IKTYLTG

-325 MCFPNDYLTRIRM
+325 MCFPNDYLAGIRM

-356 VALEDKKTSEAMRLF
+356 VALEDKKPSEAMRLF

-384 DFLTGARIAIGYEY
+384 DFLIGAIAAFACEY
-398 IRSNTIGAML
+398 IRSDTISAML

-415 DNLSEILD
+415 GNLSEILD

-434 AIRYGLCTNAYLI
+434 AIRYGLCTEAYLF
-447 IDTAILL
+447 IDTVILL
-454 NVPYLKLM
+454 NVPYPKI
-462 ISGIR
+462 ISEIQ
-467 YDEEWQYEEPL
+467 YNEEWQDEKLL

-493 PCLWTEAIQ
+493 PCLWSETIQ
-502 QRYLLYV
+502 QRYLLYA

-523 ASQRE
+523 TSQRE
-528 ILRTD
+528 FLRTD
-533 LKRELATRELYLE
+533 LKRELATRELYIE

-554 REEQRLQR
+554 SEEQRLQYT
-562 ALTIS
+562 LTKCK
-567 RMTDLG
+567 MTNLG
-573 LQIEQFRRKHEHLPE
+573 LQIEQFRRKHGHLPE

-595 PLPMDALSGEP
+595 PLPVDVLSGEP
-606 IRFTRFARL
+606 IRFTHFARL
-615 FEVIRLFEVDGNDHT
+615 FGVDGNGHT
-630 IPRDLPGWQL
+630 VSRDLPGWQL
-640 SAPGR
+640 SAPGGNHER
-645 NYDITPEKWKEYWR
+645 APEEREESRR

-685 FMGRAGANEEA
+685 FMGGAGADEEA

>member
-1 MKINRKKQL
+1 MKINRKKTGG
-10 VIQIGKPP
+10 IQIGKPP
-18 KVKSVAELFQD
+18 KVKSIAEQFQD

-56 LWVPQT
+56 LWGST
-62 AFDPFMMER
+62 EFDPLMMER
-71 TGVLFQI
+71 TEVLFQI
-78 LGILTPICV
+78 LGILTPIYV
-87 FFGSAATMIPVA
+87 FSGSAATMIPVA
-99 VSQGCFFS
+99 VSQGDFFS
-107 ALAKEREEIRS
+107 VLAKEREEIRS
-118 CWSECAICVPILRY
+118 CWSKCAIYVPVLRY
-132 WILYRLLAQSARW
+132 WILYRLLAQSARI

-158 GIAVVVGPLS
+158 GLAVVVGPLS

-178 VSAWLMIAKRLANG
+178 VSAWLVIAKRLANG
-192 VLKRSHRVWSIVLLS
+192 VVKRSHRVWSIVLLS

-236 TGIPTNREEL
+236 AGIPTNREEL

-257 AEFAK
+257 AEFGK
-262 LVDRNADYDIQNGS
+262 LVDRNADYNIKKGS
-276 ECLESAYGYYNLP
+276 ECLESASWYYNLP
-289 ESKRKE
+289 ESKRRK
-295 IKTYLAG
+295 IKTYLTG

-325 MCFPNDYLTRIRM
+325 MCFPNDYLAGIRT

-356 VALEDKKTSEAMRLF
+356 VALEDKKPSEAMRLF

-384 DFLTGARIAIGYEY
+384 DFLIGTIAAFACEY
-398 IRSNTIGAML
+398 IRSDTISAML

-423 LNHNREKKIRS
+423 LNRNREKKIRS
-434 AIRYGLCTNAYLI
+434 AIRYGLCTEAYLF
-447 IDTAILL
+447 IDTVILL
-454 NVPYLKLM
+454 NVPYPKI
-462 ISGIR
+462 ISEIQ
-467 YDEEWQYEEPL
+467 YDEEWQDEKLL

-493 PCLWTEAIQ
+493 PCLWSETIQ
-502 QRYLLYV
+502 QRYLLYA

-523 ASQRE
+523 TSQRE

-533 LKRELATRELYLE
+533 LKRELATRELYSE

-554 REEQRLQR
+554 REEQRLQYT
-562 ALTIS
+562 LTKCK
-567 RMTDLG
+567 MTNLG
-573 LQIEQFRRKHEHLPE
+573 LQIEQFRRKHGHLPE

-595 PLPMDALSGEP
+595 PLPVDVLSGEP
-606 IRFTRFARL
+606 IRFTHFARL
-615 FEVIRLFEVDGNDHT
+615 FGVDGNGHT
-630 IPRDLPGWQL
+630 VSRDLPGWQL
-640 SAPGR
+640 SAPGGNHER
-645 NYDITPEKWKEYWR
+645 APEEREESRR

-685 FMGRAGANEEA
+685 FMGGAGANEEVT
-696 AP
+696 P

>member
-1 MKINRKKQL
+1 MKFDRKQFFCFLRERKPKALTLKTMFQVCVRNAILSGFVLLVLMALPGGCYLLEPWLPLKSFIAIFHSQMFILLLPLVAAGVACMIAL
-10 VIQIGKPP
+10 VIAAQ
-18 KVKSVAELFQD
+18 
-29 NVKLVLSFVT
+29 
-39 MLILLMQVPW
+39 
-49 ILYVLEP
+49 
-56 LWVPQT
+56 QT
-62 AFDPFMMER
+62 AFLAQAARERNRPFPEWDD
-71 TGVLFQI
+71 VWLC
-78 LGILTPICV
+78 LPGIRYWFLYRHLAEELPGTSRWRLWLMLI
-87 FFGSAATMIPVA
+87 SAA
-99 VSQGCFFS
+99 FFWIS
-107 ALAKEREEIRS
+107 
-118 CWSECAICVPILRY
+118 
-132 WILYRLLAQSARW
+132 WIL
-145 PALVMIGSSMMFW
+145 
-158 GIAVVVGPLS
+158 VGPLS
-168 PWVLLSFAVS
+168 PIPFCS
-178 VSAWLMIAKRLANG
+178 LAI
-192 VLKRSHRVWSIVLLS
+192 SIVFWIGIARRIAGVPMQKRERFGWMLLLGCF
-207 LFTVSLLA
+207 LFSMLG
-215 GYITFYWTE
+215 GYVLFYQGKE
-224 MEIKAEMLMLHS
+224 ELKVEKQQLRN

-257 AEFAK
+257 AEFGK
-262 LVDRNADYDIQNGS
+262 LVDRNADYNIKKGS

-295 IKTYLAG
+295 IKTYLAR

-325 MCFPNDYLTRIRM
+325 MCFPNDYLTRIRT
-338 PHLNYYRTVMRYF
+338 PHLNYYLTVMRYF

-356 VALEDKKTSEAMRLF
+356 VALEDKKPSEAMRLF

-384 DFLTGARIAIGYEY
+384 DFLTGARTAIGCEY

-523 ASQRE
+523 TSQRE

-685 FMGRAGANEEA
+685 FMGRAGANEEVT
-696 AP
+696 P

>member
-1 MKINRKKQL
+1 MKINRKKTGG
-10 VIQIGKPP
+10 IQIGKPP
-18 KVKSVAELFQD
+18 KVKSIAEQFQD

-62 AFDPFMMER
+62 AFDPLMTKL

-78 LGILTPICV
+78 LGNFMPICA

-99 VSQGCFFS
+99 VSQSCFFS

-118 CWSECAICVPILRY
+118 CWNECAICVPILRY
-132 WILYRLLAQSARW
+132 WILYRLLAQSARV

-192 VLKRSHRVWSIVLLS
+192 VLKRSYRVWSIVLLS

-215 GYITFYWTE
+215 GYITFYWTGI
-224 MEIKAEMLMLHS
+224 EIKAEMLMLHS
-236 TGIPTNREEL
+236 AGIPTNREEL

-257 AEFAK
+257 AEFGK
-262 LVDRNADYDIQNGS
+262 LVDRNADYNIKNGS
-276 ECLESAYGYYNLP
+276 ECLESASWYYKLP
-289 ESKRKE
+289 ESKRRK
-295 IKTYLAG
+295 IKTYLTG

-325 MCFPNDYLTRIRM
+325 MCFPNDYLAGIRM

-356 VALEDKKTSEAMRLF
+356 VALEDKKPSEAMRLF

-384 DFLTGARIAIGYEY
+384 DLLIGARVAITCEY
-398 IRSNTIGAML
+398 IRSDTISAML

-423 LNHNREKKIRS
+423 LNHNREKKIRR

-447 IDTAILL
+447 IDTVILL
-454 NVPYLKLM
+454 NVPYLKIM
-462 ISGIR
+462 SEIR
-467 YDEEWQYEEPL
+467 YDGQWQYEEPL
-478 WRFLFRG
+478 LRFLFRG

-493 PCLWTEAIQ
+493 PCLWTETIQ

-523 ASQRE
+523 TSQRE

-595 PLPMDALSGEP
+595 PLPVDVLSGEP
-606 IRFTRFARL
+606 IRFTHFARL
-615 FEVIRLFEVDGNDHT
+615 FGVDGNGHT
-630 IPRDLPGWQL
+630 VSRDLPGWQL
-640 SAPGR
+640 SAPGGNHER
-645 NYDITPEKWKEYWR
+645 APEEREESRR

-685 FMGRAGANEEA
+685 FMGGAGANEEVT
-696 AP
+696 P

>member
-10 VIQIGKPP
+10 VIQNGKPP
-18 KVKSVAELFQD
+18 KVKSIAELFQD
-29 NVKLVLSFVT
+29 NVKLVLSSVT

-62 AFDPFMMER
+62 AFDPLMTKR

-78 LGILTPICV
+78 LGNFMPICI

-99 VSQGCFFS
+99 VSQSCFFS
-107 ALAKEREEIRS
+107 ALAKERKETRS

-132 WILYRLLAQSARW
+132 WILYHRLLAQSARV

-192 VLKRSHRVWSIVLLS
+192 VLKRSYRGWSIVLLS

-224 MEIKAEMLMLHS
+224 IEIKAEMLMLHS
-236 TGIPTNREEL
+236 AGIPTNREEL

-257 AEFAK
+257 AEFGK
-262 LVDRNADYDIQNGS
+262 LVDRNSDYNIKKGS
-276 ECLESAYGYYNLP
+276 ECLESASWYYKLP
-289 ESKRKE
+289 ESKRRK
-295 IKTYLAG
+295 IKTYLTG
-302 ELCQEDFKNIDAL
+302 KLCQEDFKNIDVL

-325 MCFPNDYLTRIRM
+325 MCFPNDYLTLTLM
-338 PHLNYYRTVMRYF
+338 PHLSYYRTVMRYF

-356 VALEDKKTSEAMRLF
+356 VALENKKPSEAMRLF

-384 DFLTGARIAIGYEY
+384 DFFIGARVAIMCEY
-398 IRSNTIGAML
+398 IRSETIGAML

-415 DNLSEILD
+415 DNLSEIQD
-423 LNHNREKKIRS
+423 LNHNREAKIRN
-434 AIRYGLCTNAYLI
+434 AMRYGLRTEAYLVI
-447 IDTAILL
+447 ETVMRLL
-454 NVPYLKLM
+454 VPYPKIM
-462 ISGIR
+462 SEIR
-467 YDEEWQYEEPL
+467 YDGQWQYEEPL
-478 WRFLFRG
+478 LRFLFRG

-493 PCLWTEAIQ
+493 PCLWPETIQ
-502 QRYLLYV
+502 QRYLLYA

-523 ASQRE
+523 TSQRE
-528 ILRTD
+528 FLRTD

-554 REEQRLQR
+554 TEERRLQR
-562 ALTIS
+562 ILTMS
-567 RMTDLG
+567 KMTDLG
-573 LQIEQFRRKHEHLPE
+573 LQIEQFRRKHGHLPE

-595 PLPMDALSGEP
+595 PLPVDVLSGEP

-615 FEVIRLFEVDGNDHT
+615 FGEDGNGHT
-630 IPRDLPGWQL
+630 VSRDLPGWQL

-645 NYDITPEKWKEYWR
+645 NHERAPEEREEYRR

-672 PPEPPKNNEGSFD
+672 PPETPKNNEESFD
-685 FMGRAGANEEA
+685 FMGGTGVNEEA

>member
-1 MKINRKKQL
+1 MKINREKQL

-18 KVKSVAELFQD
+18 KVKSIAELFQD
-29 NVKLVLSFVT
+29 NVKLVLSSVT

-56 LWVPQT
+56 LGVPQT
-62 AFDPFMMER
+62 AFDPLMTKR

-78 LGILTPICV
+78 LGNFMPICI
-87 FFGSAATMIPVA
+87 FFGSVATMIPVA
-99 VSQGCFFS
+99 VSQSCFFS
-107 ALAKEREEIRS
+107 ALAKERKEIRS

-132 WILYRLLAQSARW
+132 WILYRLLAQSARV

-192 VLKRSHRVWSIVLLS
+192 VLKRSYRVWSIVLLS

-224 MEIKAEMLMLHS
+224 IEIKAEMLMLHS
-236 TGIPTNREEL
+236 AGIPTNREEL
-246 EQHFYQGRTPN
+246 EQHFYQGRIPN
-257 AEFAK
+257 AEFGK
-262 LVDRNADYDIQNGS
+262 LVDRNADYNIKNGS
-276 ECLESAYGYYNLP
+276 ECLESASWYYKLP
-289 ESKRKE
+289 ESKRRK
-295 IKTYLAG
+295 IKTYLTG

-325 MCFPNDYLTRIRM
+325 MCFPNDYLTGIRM

-356 VALEDKKTSEAMRLF
+356 VALEDKKPSEAMRLF

-384 DFLTGARIAIGYEY
+384 DFFIGARVAITCEY
-398 IRSNTIGAML
+398 IRSDTISAML

-415 DNLSEILD
+415 DNLSEIQD
-423 LNHNREKKIRS
+423 LNHNREAKIRN
-434 AIRYGLCTNAYLI
+434 AMRYGLRAEAYLVI
-447 IDTAILL
+447 ETVMRLL
-454 NVPYLKLM
+454 VPYPKIL
-462 ISGIR
+462 SEIR
-467 YDEEWQYEEPL
+467 YDGQWQYEEPL
-478 WRFLFRG
+478 LRFLFRG

-493 PCLWTEAIQ
+493 PCLWPETIQ
-502 QRYLLYV
+502 QRYLLYA

-523 ASQRE
+523 TSQRE

-554 REEQRLQR
+554 TEERRLQR
-562 ALTIS
+562 ILTIS
-567 RMTDLG
+567 KMTDLG
-573 LQIEQFRRKHEHLPE
+573 LQIEQFSRKHGRLPE

-595 PLPMDALSGEP
+595 PLPVDALSGEP

-615 FEVIRLFEVDGNDHT
+615 FGVDGNGHT
-630 IPRDLPGWQL
+630 VSRDLPGWQL

-645 NYDITPEKWKEYWR
+645 NHERAPEEREEFRR

-685 FMGRAGANEEA
+685 FMGGAGANEEA

>member
-10 VIQIGKPP
+10 VIQNGKPP
-18 KVKSVAELFQD
+18 KVKSIAELFQD
-29 NVKLVLSFVT
+29 NVKLVLSSVT

-62 AFDPFMMER
+62 AFDPLMTKR

-78 LGILTPICV
+78 LGNFMPICV

-99 VSQGCFFS
+99 VSQSCFFS

-118 CWSECAICVPILRY
+118 CWNECAICVPILRY
-132 WILYRLLAQSARW
+132 WIIYRQLAQSARW

-178 VSAWLMIAKRLANG
+178 VSAWLMIAKRLADG
-192 VLKRSHRVWSIVLLS
+192 VLKRSYRVWSIVLLS

-224 MEIKAEMLMLHS
+224 IEIKAEMLILHS
-236 TGIPTNREEL
+236 AGIPTNREEL

-257 AEFAK
+257 AEFGK
-262 LVDRNADYDIQNGS
+262 LVDRNSDYNIKKGS
-276 ECLESAYGYYNLP
+276 ECLESAYGYYKLP
-289 ESKRKE
+289 ESKRRK
-295 IKTYLAG
+295 IKIYLTG
-302 ELCQEDFKNIDAL
+302 GLCQEDFKNIDAL

-325 MCFPNDYLTRIRM
+325 MCFPNDYLAGIRT

-356 VALEDKKTSEAMRLF
+356 VALEDKKPSEAMRLF

-384 DFLTGARIAIGYEY
+384 DFLIGAIAAFACEY
-398 IRSNTIGAML
+398 IRSDTISAML

-434 AIRYGLCTNAYLI
+434 AIRYGLCTEAYLF
-447 IDTAILL
+447 IDTVILL
-454 NVPYLKLM
+454 NVPYPKI
-462 ISGIR
+462 ISEIQ
-467 YDEEWQYEEPL
+467 YDEEWQDEKLL

-493 PCLWTEAIQ
+493 PCLWSETIQ
-502 QRYLLYV
+502 QRYLLYA

-523 ASQRE
+523 TSQRE
-528 ILRTD
+528 FLRTD
-533 LKRELATRELYLE
+533 LKRELATRELYIE

-554 REEQRLQR
+554 SEEQRLQYT
-562 ALTIS
+562 LTKCK
-567 RMTDLG
+567 MTNLG
-573 LQIEQFRRKHEHLPE
+573 LQIELFRRKHGHLPE

-595 PLPMDALSGEP
+595 PLPVDALSGEP
-606 IRFTRFARL
+606 IRFTLFARL
-615 FEVIRLFEVDGNDHT
+615 FGVDGNGHT
-630 IPRDLPGWQL
+630 VSRDLPGWQL
-640 SAPGR
+640 SAPGGNHER
-645 NYDITPEKWKEYWR
+645 APEEREESRR

-685 FMGRAGANEEA
+685 FMGGAGANEEVT
-696 AP
+696 P

>member
-257 AEFAK
+257 AEFGK
-262 LVDRNADYDIQNGS
+262 LVDRNADYNIKNGS
-276 ECLESAYGYYNLP
+276 ECLESASWYYKLP
-289 ESKRKE
+289 ESKRRK
-295 IKTYLAG
+295 IKTYLTG

-325 MCFPNDYLTRIRM
+325 MCFPNDYLTRTLM

-356 VALEDKKTSEAMRLF
+356 VALEDKNPSEAMRLF

-384 DFLTGARIAIGYEY
+384 DCLIGALVAISCEH
-398 IRSNTIGAML
+398 IRSETIGAML

-423 LNHNREKKIRS
+423 LNHNREKKIRR

-447 IDTAILL
+447 IDTVILL
-454 NVPYLKLM
+454 NVPYLKIM
-462 ISGIR
+462 SEIR
-467 YDEEWQYEEPL
+467 YDGQWQYEEPL
-478 WRFLFRG
+478 LRFLFRG

-493 PCLWTEAIQ
+493 PCLWTETIQ

-546 RMLLPDYF
+546 RMLLPDYSSVE
-554 REEQRLQR
+554 RRLQR
-562 ALTIS
+562 TLTIS
-567 RMTDLG
+567 KMTDLG
-573 LQIEQFRRKHEHLPE
+573 LQIEQFHRKRGRLPE

-595 PLPMDALSGEP
+595 PLPVDALSGEP
-606 IRFTRFARL
+606 IRFTHFARL
-615 FEVIRLFEVDGNDHT
+615 FEEDGNGGT
-630 IPRDLPGWQL
+630 ISRDLPGWQL
-640 SAPGR
+640 SAAGG
-645 NYDITPEKWKEYWR
+645 NHEKAPEEQKEYRR
-659 DFFTVITEWPVPA
+659 DFFTVITQWPVPA

-685 FMGRAGANEEA
+685 FMGSAGANEEA

>member
-10 VIQIGKPP
+10 VIQNGKPP
-18 KVKSVAELFQD
+18 KVKSIAELFQD
-29 NVKLVLSFVT
+29 NVKLVLSSVT

-62 AFDPFMMER
+62 AFDPLMTKR

-78 LGILTPICV
+78 LGNFMPICV

-99 VSQGCFFS
+99 VSQSCFFS

-118 CWSECAICVPILRY
+118 CWNECAICVPILRY

-145 PALVMIGSSMMFW
+145 LALVMIGSSMMFW

-168 PWVLLSFAVS
+168 PWGLLSFAVS

-192 VLKRSHRVWSIVLLS
+192 VLKRSYRVWSIVLLS

-224 MEIKAEMLMLHS
+224 IEIKAGMLILHS
-236 TGIPTNREEL
+236 AGIPTNREEL

-257 AEFAK
+257 AEFGK
-262 LVDRNADYDIQNGS
+262 LVDRNSDYNIKKGS
-276 ECLESAYGYYNLP
+276 ECLESAYGYYKLP
-289 ESKRKE
+289 ESKRRK
-295 IKTYLAG
+295 IKTYLTG
-302 ELCQEDFKNIDAL
+302 KLCQEDFKNIDAL

-325 MCFPNDYLTRIRM
+325 MCFPNDYLTRTLM

-356 VALEDKKTSEAMRLF
+356 VALEDKNPSEAMRLF
-371 RLADKFQENVLQS
+371 RLADKFQENVLQG
-384 DFLTGARIAIGYEY
+384 DFWIGALVAISCEH
-398 IRSNTIGAML
+398 IRSETIGAML
-408 GSGLLSD
+408 GSGFLSD
-415 DNLSEILD
+415 DNLSEIQD
-423 LNHNREKKIRS
+423 LNHNREAKIRN
-434 AIRYGLCTNAYLI
+434 AMRYGLRAEAYLVI
-447 IDTAILL
+447 ETVMRLL
-454 NVPYLKLM
+454 VPYPKIM
-462 ISGIR
+462 SEIR
-467 YDEEWQYEEPL
+467 YDGQWQYEEPL
-478 WRFLFRG
+478 LRFLFRG

-502 QRYLLYV
+502 QRYLLYA

-523 ASQRE
+523 TSQRE
-528 ILRTD
+528 FLRTD
-533 LKRELATRELYLE
+533 LKRELATRELYIE
-546 RMLLPDYF
+546 RMLLPDYSSVE
-554 REEQRLQR
+554 RRLQR
-562 ALTIS
+562 IFTIS
-567 RMTDLG
+567 KMTDLG
-573 LQIEQFRRKHEHLPE
+573 LQIEQFRRKHGRLPE

-595 PLPMDALSGEP
+595 PLPVDALSGEP
-606 IRFTRFARL
+606 IRFTHFARL
-615 FEVIRLFEVDGNDHT
+615 FGENGNGGT
-630 IPRDLPGWQL
+630 ISRDLPGWQL
-640 SAPGR
+640 SAAGG
-645 NYDITPEKWKEYWR
+645 NHEKAPEEQKEYRR
-659 DFFTVITEWPVPA
+659 DFFTVITQWPVPA

-685 FMGRAGANEEA
+685 FMGSAGANEEA